1 LLGGNTYI
9 DAVVADHV
17 IEEANRKL
25 SDSVR
30 RNFEEPEQHL
40 QWFCK
45 LARYN
50 DGHKKMTATGWTM
63 ATVMTATKRKATN
76 QDTDGHRP

>member
-1 LLGGNTYI
+1 MQVPTVQSWLLGGNTYI
-9 DAVVADHV
+9 DAVVVDHV

-45 LARYN
+45 
-50 DGHKKMTATGWTM
+50 
-63 ATVMTATKRKATN
+63 
-76 QDTDGHRP
+76 

>member
-1 LLGGNTYI
+1 MRMRDAGLLMQVPTVQSWLLGGNTYI

-25 SDSVR
+25 SDSVK
-30 RNFEEPEQHL
+30 RNFEEPELHL

-45 LARYN
+45 
-50 DGHKKMTATGWTM
+50 
-63 ATVMTATKRKATN
+63 
-76 QDTDGHRP
+76 